1 MFPAGALFK
10 SKTTPIR
17 IIPPPTAHRM
27 VPRIIN
33 PANSRPINP
42 ALQRQ
47 INSALPRPTQPALPR
62 PTNPALPRPTNP
74 ALPRSTNPALP
85 RPTNPARH
93 ILPTTPRGI
102 IPENVPTGKE
112 NVKPTSYY
120 ERKEFKRQKREQNAK
135 IHVSI

>member
-62 PTNPALPRPTNP
+62 PTNPAC
-74 ALPRSTNPALP
+74 
-85 RPTNPARH
+85 H
-93 ILPTTPRGI
+93 ILPTAPRVI

-120 ERKEFKRQKREQNAK
+120 ERKEFKRQKRVQNAK

>member
-10 SKTTPIR
+10 SKTTP
-17 IIPPPTAHRM
+17 
-27 VPRIIN
+27 N
-33 PANSRPINP
+33 QN
-42 ALQRQ
+42 
-47 INSALPRPTQPALPR
+47 NSASYGSQNGSQNNQSCEFKTDQSCTSKTNKFCSPK
-62 PTNPALPRPTNP
+62 TNPTCASKTDQSC
-74 ALPRSTNPALP
+74 ASKTDHMIPRSTNSVLP

-93 ILPTTPRGI
+93 ILPTAPRVI

-120 ERKEFKRQKREQNAK
+120 ERKEFKRQKRLQNAK